1 VRIDQISAQLR
12 PVDSKVDTVNGR
24 SGAGIKV
31 DTKLAT
37 VDFADTRVI
46 AARDVNVVKPIAL
59 QTEAR
64 EGVVVVI

>member
-1 VRIDQISAQLR
+1 MRIGQVSAQLR
-12 PVDSKVDTVNGR
+12 PVDSEVDAINSRSGTGVKVD
-24 SGAGIKV
+24 A
-31 DTKLAT
+31 KLAAT
-37 VDFADTRVI
+37 DFADACVI